1 MENSIHA
8 QNAISLFSKL
18 NFANIFHQRPKAELV
33 LMTIPYNEHGT
44 DEVIRPLKGW

>member
-1 MENSIHA
+1 MHRMPFL
-8 QNAISLFSKL
+8 SLFLKL